1 MTALAQDISIKP
13 VNREEQIDDFL
24 LALNR
29 IETLGSIFQTI
40 YEWHGGPGIGKST
53 LLKMLMGLCDERK
66 VPYTFINFDPE
77 RNANARGYSENIST
91 LVLDLVDAFP
101 KDLTGDVYEAI
112 HQYEPTDSESER
124 ELQLGKITTAF
135 QNFVNELVKETP
147 VVLFFDETEKADQD
161 LVVPWLEE
169 WIANPLAQNGR
180 CLFVWAGRRPQRFK
194 RFEVRRRVRTQE
206 LPVFDEKGTK
216 KLFEKNSEYP
226 LSDLTIPVRTLTGGH
241 PFADTIILRYLDAQA
256 HKGRQPEKAHFD
268 DLRLALLNELSQ
280 NFVYKFAFK
289 GLDPDVIQ
297 ACEVLSLVR
306 QFDIIMLREILS
318 AAKPEI
324 FGRYGRNEFGGLLS
338 RLRSTQ
344 LVLWDDRR
352 KGYAL
357 DPTLRRIMDEYIC
370 NGQAELYAEVNR
382 TAIEIYKDWIQR
394 AGDNRGIYIV
404 EMLYQQACLNQLP
417 KIEKKNLAELL
428 GIEIKEYKQDDP
440 ELRASALN
448 RLYHELESDDGLE
461 RKISAQ
467 ERDRLLAIVG
477 KARDGNV

>member
-66 VPYTFINFDPE
+66 VPYTFINFDPK

-91 LVLDLVDAFP
+91 LVSDLVDAFP
-101 KDLTGDVYEAI
+101 KDLTDDVYEAI
-112 HQYEPTDSESER
+112 HQYDPTDKEKKQ
-124 ELQLGKITTAF
+124 ELQLGEIARAF
-135 QNFVNELVKETP
+135 QHFVNEFVKETP

-161 LVVPWLEE
+161 RVVPWLEE
-169 WIANPLAQNGR
+169 WIVNPLAQNGR

-194 RFEVRRRVRTQE
+194 RFEVRRRVWTQE
-206 LPVFDEKGTK
+206 LPVFDERGTQV
-216 KLFEKNSEYP
+216 LFEKNSAYP
-226 LSDLTIPVRTLTGGH
+226 LSDLAVPVRTLTGGH
-241 PFADTIILRYLDAQA
+241 PFADTIVLRYLDAQA

-268 DLRLALLNELSQ
+268 EIRLALLNELSQ
-280 NFVYKFAFK
+280 NFVYKFAFN
-289 GLDPDVIQ
+289 GLAPDVIQ
-297 ACEVLSLVR
+297 ACEVMSLAR

-318 AAKPEI
+318 AAKPEV